1 MNASVP
7 KINKILSTVK
17 IHNEELIDNYSWIKQ
32 KDWKE
37 VILNPNKLN
46 TQVKKYLDEE
56 NLFKE
61 NQLKDINDIEKKLF
75 EELKSKIKNED
86 NSVPKK
92 DGNYFYG
99 YKYNKNSEYPIY
111 YRKNTINNSEE
122 IILDCEKKSKTH
134 AYFNVASISHSH
146 DHKHVAYNIDTNGS
160 EYFSIFIED
169 IQKQE
174 LLSPEIKNTTG
185 DIVWSLDNNYIF
197 YVRLDQNH
205 RPTKVLKHKI
215 GSASEKDLLIYEEKD
230 PSFFCSINLS
240 KTKNYLFIRTADH
253 ETSEYLFINLKLN
266 EIQPILFKKRVKKIE
281 YDLEHHE
288 KFFLIST
295 NVDNAKNFKI
305 MISYEEKDPS
315 FFCSINLSKTKNYL
329 FIRTADHETSEYLF
343 INLKL
348 NEIKPTLFKKRV
360 KKIEYDLEHHEKF
373 FLISTNIDNA
383 KNFKIMISHEE
394 SYQKWEEFIPY
405 EKVNLILDFILL
417 KDWLVRLERTEG
429 SENIIILN
437 LNNKN
442 QHKISFDEE
451 AYNLSLDHGYEYETD
466 TFRYSY
472 SSPTTPKSVFDYDC
486 KSKKQ
491 ELKKTQEIPSGHNK
505 DDYICKKIFATSHDN
520 EKIPITILYKKG
532 VKLDSDN
539 YLLLYG
545 YGSYGISIPS
555 NFSTNR
561 LSLVDRG
568 IIYAIAHIRGGK
580 EKGYEWY
587 ENGKL
592 LNKKNTFLDFISCAE
607 KLCED
612 KYTSP
617 KKIVAQGGSAGGLLM
632 GYIANERPD
641 LFLGIIAQV
650 PFVDICNTMLDED
663 LPLTVTEIPEWGDIK
678 NDKKSFLYVK
688 SYSPYDN
695 VKKQNYPHML
705 VTGGISD
712 PRVTYWEMT
721 KWVAKLR
728 ENKTDNNLLLLHMN
742 MTAGHSGASGRFD
755 YLKEIAMEYGFVL
768 KICKILS

>member
-1 MNASVP
+1 MNTSVP
-7 KINKILSTVK
+7 KINKILNTVK

-37 VILNPNKLN
+37 VILNPSKLN
-46 TQVKKYLDEE
+46 AQVKKYLDEE

-61 NQLKDINDIEKKLF
+61 NKLKDINDVEKKLF

-111 YRKNTINNSEE
+111 YRKNITNNSEE

-134 AYFNVASISHSH
+134 TYFNVASISHSH
-146 DHKHVAYNIDTNGS
+146 DHRHVAYNIDTNGS

-169 IQKQE
+169 IQKKE

-185 DIVWSLDNNYIF
+185 DIVWSLDNKYIF

-205 RPTKVLKHKI
+205 RPTKVFQHKI
-215 GSASEKDLLIYEEKD
+215 GSNSEKDLLIYEEKD

-240 KTKNYLFIRTADH
+240 KTRNYLFIRTADH

-266 EIQPILFKKRVKKIE
+266 ETKPILFRKRIKK
-281 YDLEHHE
+281 
-288 KFFLIST
+288 T
-295 NVDNAKNFKI
+295 
-305 MISYEEKDPS
+305 
-315 FFCSINLSKTKNYL
+315 
-329 FIRTADHETSEYLF
+329 
-343 INLKL
+343 
-348 NEIKPTLFKKRV
+348 
-360 KKIEYDLEHHEKF
+360 EYDLEHHEKF
-373 FLISTNIDNA
+373 FLISTNIGNA

-405 EKVNLILDFILL
+405 NNVNLILDFILL
-417 KDWLVRLERTEG
+417 KDWLIRLERTEG

-437 LNNKN
+437 LNNKD

-451 AYNLSLDHGYEYETD
+451 AYNLSLDHGYEYETNV
-466 TFRYSY
+466 FRYSY

-491 ELKKTQEIPSGHNK
+491 ELKKTQEVPSGHNK
-505 DDYICKKIFATSHDN
+505 DDYICKKIFATAHDN
-520 EKIPITILYKKG
+520 EKIPITIFYKKG
-532 VKLDSDN
+532 VKLDSNN

-568 IIYAIAHIRGGK
+568 IVYAIAHVRGGK

-592 LNKKNTFLDFISCAE
+592 LNKKNTFLDFVSCAE

-755 YLKEIAMEYGFVL
+755 YLKEIAMEYGFIL
-768 KICKILS
+768 KICKMLS

>member
-1 MNASVP
+1 MNASIP
-7 KINKILSTVK
+7 KINKILNTVK

-46 TQVKKYLDEE
+46 SQVKKYLDEE

-61 NQLKDINDIEKKLF
+61 NQLKDIKDIEKKLF

-86 NSVPKK
+86 NSVPKR
-92 DGNYFYG
+92 DGDYLYG

-111 YRKNTINNSEE
+111 YRKNITKNSEE

-134 AYFNVASISHSH
+134 TYFNVASISHSH
-146 DHKHVAYNIDTNGS
+146 NHKSVAYNIDTNGS
-160 EYFSIFIED
+160 EYFSIFVED
-169 IQKQE
+169 IDKKE
-174 LLSPEIKNTTG
+174 ILSPEIKNTTG
-185 DIVWSLDNNYIF
+185 DIIWSLDNNYIF
-197 YVRLDQNH
+197 YVGLDQNH
-205 RPTKVLKHKI
+205 RPTKVFKHKI
-215 GSASEKDLLIYEEKD
+215 GSDTNKDLLIYEEKD

-240 KTKNYLFIRTADH
+240 KTKKYLFIRTADH
-253 ETSEYLFINLKLN
+253 ETSEYLFINLQLN
-266 EIQPILFKKRVKKIE
+266 ETTPVLFKKRIKKIE

-295 NVDNAKNFKI
+295 NTD
-305 MISYEEKDPS
+305 E
-315 FFCSINLSKTKNYL
+315 
-329 FIRTADHETSEYLF
+329 
-343 INLKL
+343 
-348 NEIKPTLFKKRV
+348 
-360 KKIEYDLEHHEKF
+360 
-373 FLISTNIDNA
+373 A
-383 KNFKIMISHEE
+383 KNFKIMISHEQ
-394 SYQKWEEFIPY
+394 SYQKWEEFIAY
-405 EKVNLILDFILL
+405 EKDNLILDFILL
-417 KDWLVRLERTEG
+417 KGWLVRLERTEG

-437 LNNKN
+437 LNNKD

-472 SSPTTPKSVFDYDC
+472 SSPTTPKSIFDYDC
-486 KSKKQ
+486 KLKKQ
-491 ELKKTQEIPSGHNK
+491 ELKKTQEVPSGHNK
-505 DDYICKKIFATSHDN
+505 DDYICKKIFATAHDN

-532 VKLDSDN
+532 VKLDSNN

-592 LNKKNTFLDFISCAE
+592 LNKKNTFLDFISCAK

-617 KKIVAQGGSAGGLLM
+617 KKIIAQGGSAGGLLM
-632 GYIANERPD
+632 GYIANESPD

-768 KICKILS
+768 KICKMLS

>member
-1 MNASVP
+1 MNASIP
-7 KINKILSTVK
+7 KINKILNTVK

-46 TQVKKYLDEE
+46 AQVKKYLDEE
-56 NLFKE
+56 NFFKE
-61 NQLKDINDIEKKLF
+61 NQLKDIKDIEKKLF

-92 DGNYFYG
+92 DGDYFYG

-111 YRKNTINNSEE
+111 YRKNIIKNSEE

-134 AYFNVASISHSH
+134 TYFNVASISHSH
-146 DHKHVAYNIDTNGS
+146 NHKSVAYNIDTNGS
-160 EYFSIFIED
+160 EYFSIFVED
-169 IQKQE
+169 IDKKE
-174 LLSPEIKNTTG
+174 ILSPEIKNTTG
-185 DIVWSLDNNYIF
+185 DIIWSLDNNYIF
-197 YVRLDQNH
+197 YVGLDQNH
-205 RPTKVLKHKI
+205 RPTKVFKHKI
-215 GSASEKDLLIYEEKD
+215 GSDVSKDLLIYEEKD

-240 KTKNYLFIRTADH
+240 KTKKYLFIRTADH
-253 ETSEYLFINLKLN
+253 ETSEYLFINLQLN
-266 EIQPILFKKRVKKIE
+266 ETTPVLFKKRIKKIE
-281 YDLEHHE
+281 YDLEH
-288 KFFLIST
+288 
-295 NVDNAKNFKI
+295 
-305 MISYEEKDPS
+305 Y
-315 FFCSINLSKTKNYL
+315 
-329 FIRTADHETSEYLF
+329 
-343 INLKL
+343 
-348 NEIKPTLFKKRV
+348 
-360 KKIEYDLEHHEKF
+360 EKF
-373 FLISTNIDNA
+373 FLISTNIDEA

-394 SYQKWEEFIPY
+394 SYQKWEEFIAY
-405 EKVNLILDFILL
+405 EKDNLILDFILL

-437 LNNKN
+437 LNNKD

-472 SSPTTPKSVFDYDC
+472 SSPTTPKSIFDYDC
-486 KSKKQ
+486 KLKKQ
-491 ELKKTQEIPSGHNK
+491 ELKKTQEVPSGHNK
-505 DDYICKKIFATSHDN
+505 DDYICKKIFATAHDN

-532 VKLDSDN
+532 VKLDSNN

-592 LNKKNTFLDFISCAE
+592 LNKKNTFLDFISCAK

-617 KKIVAQGGSAGGLLM
+617 KKIIAQGGSAGGLLM
-632 GYIANERPD
+632 GYIANESPD

-768 KICKILS
+768 KICKMLS

>member
-7 KINKILSTVK
+7 KINKILNTVK

-111 YRKNTINNSEE
+111 YRKNTTNNSEE

-134 AYFNVASISHSH
+134 TYFNVASISHSH

-205 RPTKVLKHKI
+205 RPTKVFKHKI
-215 GSASEKDLLIYEEKD
+215 GSNSEKDLLI
-230 PSFFCSINLS
+230 
-240 KTKNYLFIRTADH
+240 
-253 ETSEYLFINLKLN
+253 
-266 EIQPILFKKRVKKIE
+266 
-281 YDLEHHE
+281 
-288 KFFLIST
+288 
-295 NVDNAKNFKI
+295 
-305 MISYEEKDPS
+305 YEEKDPS

-373 FLISTNIDNA
+373 FLISTNVDNA

-491 ELKKTQEIPSGHNK
+491 ELKKTQEVPSGHNK
-505 DDYICKKIFATSHDN
+505 DDYICKKIFATAHDN

-532 VKLDSDN
+532 VKLDSNN

-568 IIYAIAHIRGGK
+568 IVYAIAHIRGGK

>member
-1 MNASVP
+1 MNASIP
-7 KINKILSTVK
+7 KINKILNTVK

-46 TQVKKYLDEE
+46 AQVKKYLDEE

-61 NQLKDINDIEKKLF
+61 NQLKDIKDIEKKLF

-92 DGNYFYG
+92 DGDYFYG

-111 YRKNTINNSEE
+111 YRKNIIKNSEE

-134 AYFNVASISHSH
+134 TYFNVASISHSH
-146 DHKHVAYNIDTNGS
+146 NHKNVAYNIDTNGS
-160 EYFSIFIED
+160 EYFSIFVED
-169 IQKQE
+169 IDKKE
-174 LLSPEIKNTTG
+174 ILSPEIKNTTG
-185 DIVWSLDNNYIF
+185 DIIWSLDNNYIF
-197 YVRLDQNH
+197 YVGLDQNH
-205 RPTKVLKHKI
+205 RPTKVFKHKI
-215 GSASEKDLLIYEEKD
+215 GSDTNKDLLIYEEKD

-240 KTKNYLFIRTADH
+240 KTKKYLFIRTADH
-253 ETSEYLFINLKLN
+253 ETSEYLFINLQLN
-266 EIQPILFKKRVKKIE
+266 ETTPVLFKKRI
-281 YDLEHHE
+281 
-288 KFFLIST
+288 
-295 NVDNAKNFKI
+295 
-305 MISYEEKDPS
+305 
-315 FFCSINLSKTKNYL
+315 
-329 FIRTADHETSEYLF
+329 
-343 INLKL
+343 
-348 NEIKPTLFKKRV
+348 

-373 FLISTNIDNA
+373 FLISTNIDEA
-383 KNFKIMISHEE
+383 KNFKIMISHEQ
-394 SYQKWEEFIPY
+394 SYQKWEEFIAY
-405 EKVNLILDFILL
+405 EKDNLILDFILL

-437 LNNKN
+437 LNNKD

-472 SSPTTPKSVFDYDC
+472 SSPTTPKSIFDYDC
-486 KSKKQ
+486 KLKKQ
-491 ELKKTQEIPSGHNK
+491 ELKKTQEVPSGHNK
-505 DDYICKKIFATSHDN
+505 DDYICKKIFATAHDN

-532 VKLDSDN
+532 VKLDSNN

-592 LNKKNTFLDFISCAE
+592 LNKKNTFLDFISCAK

-617 KKIVAQGGSAGGLLM
+617 KKIIAQGGSAGGLLM
-632 GYIANERPD
+632 GYIANESPD

-768 KICKILS
+768 KICKMLS

>member
-1 MNASVP
+1 MNASIP
-7 KINKILSTVK
+7 KINKILNTIK

-46 TQVKKYLDEE
+46 AQVKKYLDEE
-56 NLFKE
+56 NFFKE
-61 NQLKDINDIEKKLF
+61 NQLKDIKDIEKKLF

-92 DGNYFYG
+92 DGDYFYG

-111 YRKNTINNSEE
+111 YRKNIIKNSKE

-134 AYFNVASISHSH
+134 TYFNVASISHSH
-146 DHKHVAYNIDTNGS
+146 NHTSVAYNIDTNGS
-160 EYFSIFIED
+160 EYFSIFVED
-169 IQKQE
+169 IDKKE
-174 LLSPEIKNTTG
+174 ILSPEIKNTTG
-185 DIVWSLDNNYIF
+185 DIIWSLDNNYIF
-197 YVRLDQNH
+197 YVGLDQNH
-205 RPTKVLKHKI
+205 RPTKVFKHKI
-215 GSASEKDLLIYEEKD
+215 GSDVSKDLLIYEEKD

-240 KTKNYLFIRTADH
+240 KTKKYLFIRTADH
-253 ETSEYLFINLKLN
+253 ETSEYLFINLQLN
-266 EIQPILFKKRVKKIE
+266 ETTPVLFKKRI
-281 YDLEHHE
+281 
-288 KFFLIST
+288 
-295 NVDNAKNFKI
+295 
-305 MISYEEKDPS
+305 
-315 FFCSINLSKTKNYL
+315 
-329 FIRTADHETSEYLF
+329 
-343 INLKL
+343 
-348 NEIKPTLFKKRV
+348 

-373 FLISTNIDNA
+373 FLISTNIDEA

-394 SYQKWEEFIPY
+394 SYQKWEEFIAY
-405 EKVNLILDFILL
+405 EKDNLILDFILL

-437 LNNKN
+437 LNNKD

-472 SSPTTPKSVFDYDC
+472 SSPTMPKSIFDYDC
-486 KSKKQ
+486 KLKKQ
-491 ELKKTQEIPSGHNK
+491 ELKKTQEVPSGHNK
-505 DDYICKKIFATSHDN
+505 DDYICKKIFATAHDN

-532 VKLDSDN
+532 VKLDSNN

-592 LNKKNTFLDFISCAE
+592 LNKKNTFLDFISCAK

-617 KKIVAQGGSAGGLLM
+617 KKIIAQGGSAGGLLM
-632 GYIANERPD
+632 GYIANESPD

-768 KICKILS
+768 KICKMLS

>member
-1 MNASVP
+1 MNASIP
-7 KINKILSTVK
+7 KINKILNTIK

-46 TQVKKYLDEE
+46 AQVKKYLDEE

-61 NQLKDINDIEKKLF
+61 NQLKDIKDIEKKLF

-92 DGNYFYG
+92 DGDYFYG

-111 YRKNTINNSEE
+111 YRKNITKNSEE

-134 AYFNVASISHSH
+134 TYFNVASISHSH
-146 DHKHVAYNIDTNGS
+146 NHKSVAYNIDTNGS
-160 EYFSIFIED
+160 EYFSIFVED
-169 IQKQE
+169 IDKKE
-174 LLSPEIKNTTG
+174 ILSPEIKNTTG
-185 DIVWSLDNNYIF
+185 DIIWSLDNNYIF
-197 YVRLDQNH
+197 YVGLDQNH
-205 RPTKVLKHKI
+205 RPTKVFKHKI
-215 GSASEKDLLIYEEKD
+215 GSDVSKDLLIYEEKD

-240 KTKNYLFIRTADH
+240 KTKKYLFIRTADH
-253 ETSEYLFINLKLN
+253 ETSEYLFINLQLN
-266 EIQPILFKKRVKKIE
+266 ETTPVLFKKRIKKIE

-295 NVDNAKNFKI
+295 NTD
-305 MISYEEKDPS
+305 E
-315 FFCSINLSKTKNYL
+315 
-329 FIRTADHETSEYLF
+329 
-343 INLKL
+343 
-348 NEIKPTLFKKRV
+348 
-360 KKIEYDLEHHEKF
+360 
-373 FLISTNIDNA
+373 A
-383 KNFKIMISHEE
+383 KNFKIMISHEQ
-394 SYQKWEEFIPY
+394 SYQKWEEFIAY
-405 EKVNLILDFILL
+405 EKDNLILDFILL

-437 LNNKN
+437 LNNKD

-472 SSPTTPKSVFDYDC
+472 SSPTTPKSIFDYDC
-486 KSKKQ
+486 KLKKQ
-491 ELKKTQEIPSGHNK
+491 ELKKTQEVPSGHNK
-505 DDYICKKIFATSHDN
+505 DDYICKKIFATAHDN

-532 VKLDSDN
+532 VKLDSNN

-592 LNKKNTFLDFISCAE
+592 LNKKNTFLDFISCAK

-617 KKIVAQGGSAGGLLM
+617 KKIIAQGGSAGGLLM
-632 GYIANERPD
+632 GYIANESPD

-768 KICKILS
+768 KICKMLS

>member
-1 MNASVP
+1 MNTSVP
-7 KINKILSTVK
+7 KINKILNTIK
-17 IHNEELIDNYSWIKQ
+17 IHNEELIDNYSWVKQ

-37 VILNPNKLN
+37 VILDPNKLN

-61 NQLKDINDIEKKLF
+61 TQLKDIKDLEKKIF

-92 DGNYFYG
+92 DGDYFYA

-111 YRKNTINNSEE
+111 YRKNIINNSEE
-122 IILDCEKKSKTH
+122 TILDCEKKSKTH
-134 AYFNVASISHSH
+134 TYFNVASISHSH
-146 DHKHVAYNIDTNGS
+146 NHKYVAYNIDTNGS

-169 IQKQE
+169 IETKKT
-174 LLSPEIKNTTG
+174 LSTEIKNTTG
-185 DIVWSLDNNYIF
+185 DIIWSLDNSCIF
-197 YVRLDQNH
+197 YVGLDQNH
-205 RPTKVLKHKI
+205 RPTKVFKHKI
-215 GSASEKDLLIYEEKD
+215 GSDSKKDLLIYEEKD

-240 KTKNYLFIRTADH
+240 KTKKYLFIKTADH

-266 EIQPILFKKRVKKIE
+266 ETSPIVFKKRIKKIE
-281 YDLEHHE
+281 YDLEHHDNY
-288 KFFLIST
+288 FLIST
-295 NVDNAKNFKI
+295 NLDNAKNYKI
-305 MISYEEKDPS
+305 M
-315 FFCSINLSKTKNYL
+315 
-329 FIRTADHETSEYLF
+329 TS
-343 INLKL
+343 
-348 NEIKPTLFKKRV
+348 
-360 KKIEYDLEHHEKF
+360 HEK
-373 FLISTNIDNA
+373 
-383 KNFKIMISHEE
+383 
-394 SYQKWEEFIPY
+394 SYDKWEEFIPY
-405 EKVNLILDFILL
+405 NKINLILDFILL
-417 KDWLVRLERTEG
+417 KDWLIRLERAEG

-466 TFRYSY
+466 IFRYSY
-472 SSPTTPKSVFDYDC
+472 SSPTTPKSIFDYDC
-486 KSKKQ
+486 KLKKK

-505 DDYICKKIFATSHDN
+505 DDYICKKIFATAHDN

-532 VKLDSDN
+532 IKLDSNN
-539 YLLLYG
+539 YVLLYG

-568 IIYAIAHIRGGK
+568 IVYAIAHIRGGK

-617 KKIVAQGGSAGGLLM
+617 KKIIAQGGSAGGLLM

-768 KICKILS
+768 KICKMLS

>member
-46 TQVKKYLDEE
+46 AQVKKYLDEE

-92 DGNYFYG
+92 DGNYLYG

-111 YRKNTINNSEE
+111 YRKNTTNNSEE
-122 IILDCEKKSKTH
+122 IILNCEKKSKTH
-134 AYFNVASISHSH
+134 TYFNVASISHSH

-160 EYFSIFIED
+160 EYFSIFIEG

-205 RPTKVLKHKI
+205 RPTKIFKHKI
-215 GSASEKDLLIYEEKD
+215 GSNSEKDLLIYEEKD

-266 EIQPILFKKRVKKIE
+266 EII
-281 YDLEHHE
+281 
-288 KFFLIST
+288 
-295 NVDNAKNFKI
+295 
-305 MISYEEKDPS
+305 
-315 FFCSINLSKTKNYL
+315 
-329 FIRTADHETSEYLF
+329 
-343 INLKL
+343 
-348 NEIKPTLFKKRV
+348 PTLFKKRV

-417 KDWLVRLERTEG
+417 KDWLIRLERTEG

-442 QHKISFDEE
+442 QHKISFNEE

-491 ELKKTQEIPSGHNK
+491 ELKKTQEVPSGHNK
-505 DDYICKKIFATSHDN
+505 DDYICKKIFATAHDN

-532 VKLDSDN
+532 VKLDSNN

>member
-1 MNASVP
+1 MNTSIP
-7 KINKILSTVK
+7 KINKILNVVK

-32 KDWKE
+32 KNWKE
-37 VILNPNKLN
+37 VILDPNKLN
-46 TQVKKYLDEE
+46 TPVKKYLDEE

-61 NQLKDINDIEKKLF
+61 EQLKDIKDIEKKLF

-92 DGNYFYG
+92 DGDYYYA

-111 YRKNTINNSEE
+111 YRKNIKNNFEE

-134 AYFNVASISHSH
+134 SYFNVAAISHSH
-146 DHKHVAYNIDTNGS
+146 NHKYLAYNIDTNGS
-160 EYFSIFIED
+160 EYFSIFIEN
-169 IQKQE
+169 IETKE
-174 LLSPEIKNTTG
+174 ILSPEIKNTTG
-185 DIVWSLDNNYIF
+185 DIIWSLDNNYIF
-197 YVRLDQNH
+197 YVGLDQNH
-205 RPTKVLKHKI
+205 RPTKVFKHKI
-215 GSASEKDLLIYEEKD
+215 GSDSEKDLLIYEEKD

-240 KTKNYLFIRTADH
+240 KTKKYLFIRTADH

-266 EIQPILFKKRVKKIE
+266 QTTPILFKKRIKKIE

-288 KFFLIST
+288 KFF
-295 NVDNAKNFKI
+295 V
-305 MISYEEKDPS
+305 
-315 FFCSINLSKTKNYL
+315 
-329 FIRTADHETSEYLF
+329 
-343 INLKL
+343 
-348 NEIKPTLFKKRV
+348 
-360 KKIEYDLEHHEKF
+360 
-373 FLISTNIDNA
+373 ISTNIDNA

-394 SYQKWEEFIPY
+394 SYQKWEEFITY
-405 EKVNLILDFILL
+405 ERINLILDFIIL

-466 TFRYSY
+466 AFRYSY
-472 SSPTTPKSVFDYDC
+472 SSPTTPKSIFDYDC

-491 ELKKTQEIPSGHNK
+491 ELKKTQEVPSGHNK
-505 DDYICKKIFATSHDN
+505 NDYICKKIFATAHDN

-532 VKLDSDN
+532 IKLDSSN
-539 YLLLYG
+539 HLLLYG

-617 KKIVAQGGSAGGLLM
+617 KKIIAQGGSAGGLLM

-728 ENKTDNNLLLLHMN
+728 ENKTDDNLLLLHMN

-768 KICKILS
+768 KICKMLS

>member
-1 MNASVP
+1 MNASIP
-7 KINKILSTVK
+7 KINKILNTVK

-46 TQVKKYLDEE
+46 SQVKKYLDEE

-61 NQLKDINDIEKKLF
+61 NQLKDIKDIEKKLF

-92 DGNYFYG
+92 DGDYFYG

-111 YRKNTINNSEE
+111 YRKNIIKNSEE

-146 DHKHVAYNIDTNGS
+146 NHKSVAYNIDTNGS
-160 EYFSIFIED
+160 EYFSIFVED
-169 IQKQE
+169 IDKKE
-174 LLSPEIKNTTG
+174 ILSPEIKNTTG
-185 DIVWSLDNNYIF
+185 DIIWSLDNNYIF
-197 YVRLDQNH
+197 YVGLDQNH
-205 RPTKVLKHKI
+205 RPTKVFKHKI
-215 GSASEKDLLIYEEKD
+215 GSDTNKDLLIYEEKD

-240 KTKNYLFIRTADH
+240 KTKKYLFIRTADH
-253 ETSEYLFINLKLN
+253 ETSEYLFINLQLN
-266 EIQPILFKKRVKKIE
+266 ETTPVLFKKRIKKIE

-288 KFFLIST
+288 KFFLINT
-295 NVDNAKNFKI
+295 NTD
-305 MISYEEKDPS
+305 E
-315 FFCSINLSKTKNYL
+315 
-329 FIRTADHETSEYLF
+329 
-343 INLKL
+343 
-348 NEIKPTLFKKRV
+348 
-360 KKIEYDLEHHEKF
+360 
-373 FLISTNIDNA
+373 A
-383 KNFKIMISHEE
+383 KNFKIMISHEQ
-394 SYQKWEEFIPY
+394 SYQKWEKFIAY
-405 EKVNLILDFILL
+405 EKDNLILDFILL

-437 LNNKN
+437 LNNKD

-472 SSPTTPKSVFDYDC
+472 SSPTTPKSIFDYDC
-486 KSKKQ
+486 KLKKQ
-491 ELKKTQEIPSGHNK
+491 ELKKTQEVPSGHNK
-505 DDYICKKIFATSHDN
+505 DDYICKKIFATAHDN

-532 VKLDSDN
+532 VKLDSNN

-592 LNKKNTFLDFISCAE
+592 LNKKNTFLDFISCAK

-617 KKIVAQGGSAGGLLM
+617 KKIIAQGGSAGGLLM
-632 GYIANERPD
+632 GYIANESPD

-768 KICKILS
+768 KICKMLS

>member
-1 MNASVP
+1 MNASIP
-7 KINKILSTVK
+7 KINKILNTVK

-46 TQVKKYLDEE
+46 SQVQKYLDEE

-61 NQLKDINDIEKKLF
+61 NQLKDIKDIEKKLF

-92 DGNYFYG
+92 DGDYFYG

-111 YRKNTINNSEE
+111 YRKNIIKNSEE

-134 AYFNVASISHSH
+134 TYFNVASISHSH
-146 DHKHVAYNIDTNGS
+146 NHKSVAYNIDTNGS
-160 EYFSIFIED
+160 EYFSIFVED
-169 IQKQE
+169 IDKKE
-174 LLSPEIKNTTG
+174 ILSPEIKNTTG
-185 DIVWSLDNNYIF
+185 DIIWSLDNNYIF
-197 YVRLDQNH
+197 YVGLDQNH
-205 RPTKVLKHKI
+205 RPTKVFKHKI
-215 GSASEKDLLIYEEKD
+215 GSDTNKDLLIYEEKD

-240 KTKNYLFIRTADH
+240 KTKKYLFIRTADH
-253 ETSEYLFINLKLN
+253 ETSEYLFINLQLN
-266 EIQPILFKKRVKKIE
+266 ETTPVLFKKRIKKIE

-295 NVDNAKNFKI
+295 NTD
-305 MISYEEKDPS
+305 E
-315 FFCSINLSKTKNYL
+315 
-329 FIRTADHETSEYLF
+329 
-343 INLKL
+343 
-348 NEIKPTLFKKRV
+348 
-360 KKIEYDLEHHEKF
+360 
-373 FLISTNIDNA
+373 A
-383 KNFKIMISHEE
+383 KNFKIMISHEQ
-394 SYQKWEEFIPY
+394 SYQKWEEFIAY
-405 EKVNLILDFILL
+405 EKDNLILDFILL

-437 LNNKN
+437 LNNKG

-472 SSPTTPKSVFDYDC
+472 SSPTTPKSIFDYDC
-486 KSKKQ
+486 KLKKQ
-491 ELKKTQEIPSGHNK
+491 ELKKTQEVPSGHNK
-505 DDYICKKIFATSHDN
+505 DDYICKKIFATAHDN

-532 VKLDSDN
+532 VKLDSNN

-592 LNKKNTFLDFISCAE
+592 LNKKNTFLDFISCAK

-617 KKIVAQGGSAGGLLM
+617 KKIIAQGGSAGGLLM
-632 GYIANERPD
+632 GYIANESPD

-768 KICKILS
+768 KICKMLS

>member
-1 MNASVP
+1 MNASIP
-7 KINKILSTVK
+7 KINKILNAVK

-46 TQVKKYLDEE
+46 SQVKKYLDEE

-61 NQLKDINDIEKKLF
+61 NQLKDIKDIEKKLF

-92 DGNYFYG
+92 DGDYLYG

-111 YRKNTINNSEE
+111 YRKNIIKNSEE

-146 DHKHVAYNIDTNGS
+146 NHKSLAYNIDTNGS
-160 EYFSIFIED
+160 EYFSIFVED
-169 IQKQE
+169 IDKKE
-174 LLSPEIKNTTG
+174 ILSPEIKSTTG
-185 DIVWSLDNNYIF
+185 DIIWSLDNNYIF
-197 YVRLDQNH
+197 YVGLDQNH
-205 RPTKVLKHKI
+205 RPTKVFKHKI
-215 GSASEKDLLIYEEKD
+215 GSDANKDLLIYEEKD

-240 KTKNYLFIRTADH
+240 KTKKYLFIRTADH
-253 ETSEYLFINLKLN
+253 ETSEYLFINLQLN
-266 EIQPILFKKRVKKIE
+266 ETTPVLFKKRIKKIE

-295 NVDNAKNFKI
+295 N
-305 MISYEEKDPS
+305 
-315 FFCSINLSKTKNYL
+315 
-329 FIRTADHETSEYLF
+329 ADE
-343 INLKL
+343 
-348 NEIKPTLFKKRV
+348 
-360 KKIEYDLEHHEKF
+360 
-373 FLISTNIDNA
+373 A
-383 KNFKIMISHEE
+383 KNFKIMISHEQ
-394 SYQKWEEFIPY
+394 SYQKWEEFIAY
-405 EKVNLILDFILL
+405 EKDNLILDFMLL

-437 LNNKN
+437 LNNKD

-472 SSPTTPKSVFDYDC
+472 SSPTTPKSIFDYDC
-486 KSKKQ
+486 KLKKQ
-491 ELKKTQEIPSGHNK
+491 ELKKTQEVPSGHNK
-505 DDYICKKIFATSHDN
+505 DDYICKKIFATAHDN

-532 VKLDSDN
+532 VKLDSNN

-592 LNKKNTFLDFISCAE
+592 LNKKNTFLDFISCAK

-617 KKIVAQGGSAGGLLM
+617 KKIIAQGGSAGGLLM
-632 GYIANERPD
+632 GYIANESPD

>member
-1 MNASVP
+1 MNTSAP
-7 KINKILSTVK
+7 KINKILNTVK
-17 IHNEELIDNYSWIKQ
+17 IHNEELIDNYAWIKQ

-37 VILNPNKLN
+37 AILDPNKLN
-46 TQVKKYLDEE
+46 SQVKKYLDEE
-56 NLFKE
+56 NLFTE
-61 NQLKDINDIEKKLF
+61 DQLKDIKNLERKLL

-92 DGNYFYG
+92 DGDYFYA

-111 YRKNTINNSEE
+111 YRKNITKNSEE
-122 IILDCEKKSKTH
+122 IVLDSEKKSKKY

-146 DHKHVAYNIDTNGS
+146 NHKYVAYNIDTNGS
-160 EYFSIFIED
+160 EYFSIFIEN
-169 IQKQE
+169 IETKKI
-174 LLSPEIKNTTG
+174 LSHEIKNTTG
-185 DIVWSLDNNYIF
+185 DIIWSLDNNYIF
-197 YVRLDQNH
+197 YVGLDQNH
-205 RPTKVLKHKI
+205 RPTKVFKHKI
-215 GSASEKDLLIYEEKD
+215 GSNSKKDLLVYEELD
-230 PSFFCSINLS
+230 PSFFCSVNLS
-240 KTKNYLFIRTADH
+240 KTKKYLFIRTADH
-253 ETSEYLFINLKLN
+253 ETSEYHFINLKLN
-266 EIQPILFKKRVKKIE
+266 KATPTLFKKRKKKIE

-295 NVDNAKNFKI
+295 NVN
-305 MISYEEKDPS
+305 
-315 FFCSINLSKTKNYL
+315 
-329 FIRTADHETSEYLF
+329 
-343 INLKL
+343 
-348 NEIKPTLFKKRV
+348 
-360 KKIEYDLEHHEKF
+360 
-373 FLISTNIDNA
+373 NA

-394 SYQKWEEFIPY
+394 SYQKWMEFIPY
-405 EKVNLILDFILL
+405 EKINLILDFILL
-417 KDWLVRLERTEG
+417 KKWLVRLERTEG

-442 QHKISFDEE
+442 QHKISFNEE

-472 SSPTTPKSVFDYDC
+472 SSPTTPKSIFDYDC

-491 ELKKTQEIPSGHNK
+491 ELKKTQEVPSGHNK
-505 DDYICKKIFATSHDN
+505 DDYICKKIFATAQDN
-520 EKIPITILYKKG
+520 KKIPITILYKKG
-532 VKLDSDN
+532 MKLNSNN

-555 NFSTNR
+555 SFSTNR

-568 IIYAIAHIRGGK
+568 IVYAIAHVRGGK

-617 KKIVAQGGSAGGLLM
+617 KRIIAQGGSAGGLLM

-678 NDKKSFLYVK
+678 NDKKAFQYVK

-695 VKKQNYPHML
+695 VKRQNYPHML

>member
-1 MNASVP
+1 MNTSIP
-7 KINKILSTVK
+7 KINKILNVVK

-32 KDWKE
+32 KNWKE
-37 VILNPNKLN
+37 VILDPNKLN
-46 TQVKKYLDEE
+46 TTFKKYLDEE
-56 NLFKE
+56 NLFKQE
-61 NQLKDINDIEKKLF
+61 QLKDIKDIEKKIF

-92 DGNYFYG
+92 DGDYYYA

-111 YRKNTINNSEE
+111 YRKNIKNNFEE

-134 AYFNVASISHSH
+134 SYFNVAAISHSH
-146 DHKHVAYNIDTNGS
+146 NHKHLAYNIDTNGS
-160 EYFSIFIED
+160 EYFSIFIEN
-169 IQKQE
+169 IETKE
-174 LLSPEIKNTTG
+174 ILSPEIKNTTG
-185 DIVWSLDNNYIF
+185 DIIWSLDNNYIF
-197 YVRLDQNH
+197 YVGLDQNH
-205 RPTKVLKHKI
+205 RPTKVFKHKI
-215 GSASEKDLLIYEEKD
+215 GSDSEKDLLIYEEKD

-240 KTKNYLFIRTADH
+240 KTKKYLFIRTADH

-266 EIQPILFKKRVKKIE
+266 QTTPILFKKRIKKIE

-288 KFFLIST
+288 KFF
-295 NVDNAKNFKI
+295 V
-305 MISYEEKDPS
+305 
-315 FFCSINLSKTKNYL
+315 
-329 FIRTADHETSEYLF
+329 
-343 INLKL
+343 
-348 NEIKPTLFKKRV
+348 
-360 KKIEYDLEHHEKF
+360 
-373 FLISTNIDNA
+373 ISTNIDNA

-394 SYQKWEEFIPY
+394 SYQKWEEFITY
-405 EKVNLILDFILL
+405 ERINLILDFIIL

-472 SSPTTPKSVFDYDC
+472 SSPTTPKSIFDYDC

-491 ELKKTQEIPSGHNK
+491 ELKKTQEVPSGHNK
-505 DDYICKKIFATSHDN
+505 DDYICKKIFATAHDN

-532 VKLDSDN
+532 IKLDSSN
-539 YLLLYG
+539 HLLLYG

-617 KKIVAQGGSAGGLLM
+617 KKIIAQGGSAGGLLM

-728 ENKTDNNLLLLHMN
+728 ENKTDDNLLLLHMN

-768 KICKILS
+768 KICKMLS

>member
-1 MNASVP
+1 MNASIP
-7 KINKILSTVK
+7 KINKILNTVK
-17 IHNEELIDNYSWIKQ
+17 IHNEELMDNYSWIKQ

-46 TQVKKYLDEE
+46 AQVKKYLDEE

-61 NQLKDINDIEKKLF
+61 NQLKDIKDIEKKLF

-92 DGNYFYG
+92 DGDYFYG

-111 YRKNTINNSEE
+111 YRKNITKNSEE

-134 AYFNVASISHSH
+134 TYFNVASISHSH
-146 DHKHVAYNIDTNGS
+146 NHKSVAYNIDTNGS
-160 EYFSIFIED
+160 EYFSIFVED
-169 IQKQE
+169 IDKKE
-174 LLSPEIKNTTG
+174 ILSPEIKNTTG
-185 DIVWSLDNNYIF
+185 DIIWSLDNNYIF
-197 YVRLDQNH
+197 YVGLDQNH
-205 RPTKVLKHKI
+205 RPTKVFKHKI
-215 GSASEKDLLIYEEKD
+215 GSDTNKDLLIYEEKD

-240 KTKNYLFIRTADH
+240 KTKKYLFIRTADH
-253 ETSEYLFINLKLN
+253 ETSEYLFINLQLN
-266 EIQPILFKKRVKKIE
+266 ETTPVLFKKRIKKIE

-295 NVDNAKNFKI
+295 NTDK
-305 MISYEEKDPS
+305 
-315 FFCSINLSKTKNYL
+315 
-329 FIRTADHETSEYLF
+329 
-343 INLKL
+343 
-348 NEIKPTLFKKRV
+348 
-360 KKIEYDLEHHEKF
+360 
-373 FLISTNIDNA
+373 A

-394 SYQKWEEFIPY
+394 SYQKWEEFIAY
-405 EKVNLILDFILL
+405 EKDNLILDFILL

-437 LNNKN
+437 LNNKD

-472 SSPTTPKSVFDYDC
+472 SSPTTPKSIFDYDC
-486 KSKKQ
+486 KLKKQ
-491 ELKKTQEIPSGHNK
+491 ELKKTQEVPSGHNK
-505 DDYICKKIFATSHDN
+505 DDYICKKIFATAHDN

-532 VKLDSDN
+532 VKLDSNN

-592 LNKKNTFLDFISCAE
+592 LNKKNTFLDFISCAK

-617 KKIVAQGGSAGGLLM
+617 KKIIAQGGSAGGLLM
-632 GYIANERPD
+632 GYIANESPD

-768 KICKILS
+768 KICKMLS

>member
-1 MNASVP
+1 MNTSIP
-7 KINKILSTVK
+7 KINKILNVVK

-32 KDWKE
+32 KNWKE
-37 VILNPNKLN
+37 VILDPNKLN
-46 TQVKKYLDEE
+46 TPVKKYLDEE

-61 NQLKDINDIEKKLF
+61 EQLKDIKDIEKKLF

-92 DGNYFYG
+92 DGDYYYA

-111 YRKNTINNSEE
+111 YRKNIKNNFEE

-134 AYFNVASISHSH
+134 SYFNVAAISHSH
-146 DHKHVAYNIDTNGS
+146 NHKYLAYNIDTNGS
-160 EYFSIFIED
+160 EYFSIFIEN
-169 IQKQE
+169 IETKE
-174 LLSPEIKNTTG
+174 ILSPEIKNTTG
-185 DIVWSLDNNYIF
+185 DIIWSLDNNYIF
-197 YVRLDQNH
+197 YVGLDQNH
-205 RPTKVLKHKI
+205 RPTKVFKHKI
-215 GSASEKDLLIYEEKD
+215 GSDSEKDLLIYEEKD

-240 KTKNYLFIRTADH
+240 KTKKYLFIRTADH

-266 EIQPILFKKRVKKIE
+266 QTTPILFKKRIKKIE
-281 YDLEHHE
+281 YDLDHHE
-288 KFFLIST
+288 KFF
-295 NVDNAKNFKI
+295 V
-305 MISYEEKDPS
+305 
-315 FFCSINLSKTKNYL
+315 
-329 FIRTADHETSEYLF
+329 
-343 INLKL
+343 
-348 NEIKPTLFKKRV
+348 
-360 KKIEYDLEHHEKF
+360 
-373 FLISTNIDNA
+373 ISTNIDNA

-394 SYQKWEEFIPY
+394 SYQKWEEFITY
-405 EKVNLILDFILL
+405 ERINLILDFILL

-472 SSPTTPKSVFDYDC
+472 SSPTTPKSIFDYDC
-486 KSKKQ
+486 KSKKP
-491 ELKKTQEIPSGHNK
+491 ELKKTQEVPSGHNK
-505 DDYICKKIFATSHDN
+505 DDYICKKIFATAHDN

-532 VKLDSDN
+532 IKLDSSN
-539 YLLLYG
+539 HLLLYG

-617 KKIVAQGGSAGGLLM
+617 KKIIAQGGSAGGLLM

-728 ENKTDNNLLLLHMN
+728 ENKTDDNLLLLHMN

-768 KICKILS
+768 KICKMLS

>member
-1 MNASVP
+1 MNASIP
-7 KINKILSTVK
+7 KINKILNTVK

-46 TQVKKYLDEE
+46 AQVKKYLDEE

-61 NQLKDINDIEKKLF
+61 NQLKDIKDIEKKLF

-92 DGNYFYG
+92 DGDYFYG

-111 YRKNTINNSEE
+111 YRKNITKNSEE

-134 AYFNVASISHSH
+134 TYFNVASISHSH
-146 DHKHVAYNIDTNGS
+146 NHKSVAYNIDTNGS
-160 EYFSIFIED
+160 EYFSIFVED
-169 IQKQE
+169 IDKKE
-174 LLSPEIKNTTG
+174 ILSPEIKNTTG
-185 DIVWSLDNNYIF
+185 DIIWSLDNNYIF
-197 YVRLDQNH
+197 YVGLDQNH
-205 RPTKVLKHKI
+205 RPTKVFKHKI
-215 GSASEKDLLIYEEKD
+215 GSDTNKDLLIYEEKD

-240 KTKNYLFIRTADH
+240 KTKKYLFIRTADH
-253 ETSEYLFINLKLN
+253 ETSEYLFINLQLN
-266 EIQPILFKKRVKKIE
+266 ETTPVLFKKRIKKIE

-295 NVDNAKNFKI
+295 NTD
-305 MISYEEKDPS
+305 E
-315 FFCSINLSKTKNYL
+315 
-329 FIRTADHETSEYLF
+329 
-343 INLKL
+343 
-348 NEIKPTLFKKRV
+348 
-360 KKIEYDLEHHEKF
+360 
-373 FLISTNIDNA
+373 A
-383 KNFKIMISHEE
+383 KNFKIMISHEQ
-394 SYQKWEEFIPY
+394 SYQKWEEFIAY
-405 EKVNLILDFILL
+405 EKDNLILDFILL

-437 LNNKN
+437 LNNKD
-442 QHKISFDEE
+442 QHKICFDEE

-472 SSPTTPKSVFDYDC
+472 SSPTTPKSIFDYDC
-486 KSKKQ
+486 KLKKQ
-491 ELKKTQEIPSGHNK
+491 ELKKTQEVPSGHNK
-505 DDYICKKIFATSHDN
+505 DDYICKKIFATAHDN

-532 VKLDSDN
+532 VKLDSNN

-592 LNKKNTFLDFISCAE
+592 LNKKNTFLDFISCVK

-617 KKIVAQGGSAGGLLM
+617 KKIIAQGGSAGGLLM
-632 GYIANERPD
+632 GYIANESPD

-695 VKKQNYPHML
+695 IKKQNYPHML

-768 KICKILS
+768 KICKMLS

>member
-1 MNASVP
+1 MNASIP
-7 KINKILSTVK
+7 KINKILNTVK

-46 TQVKKYLDEE
+46 AQVKKYLDEE

-61 NQLKDINDIEKKLF
+61 NQLKDIKDIEKKLF

-92 DGNYFYG
+92 DGDYFYG

-111 YRKNTINNSEE
+111 YRKNIIKNSEE

-146 DHKHVAYNIDTNGS
+146 NHKSVAYNIDTNGS
-160 EYFSIFIED
+160 EYFSIFVED
-169 IQKQE
+169 IDKKE
-174 LLSPEIKNTTG
+174 ILSPEIKNATG
-185 DIVWSLDNNYIF
+185 DIIWSLDNNYIF
-197 YVRLDQNH
+197 YVGLDQNH
-205 RPTKVLKHKI
+205 RPTKVFKHKI
-215 GSASEKDLLIYEEKD
+215 GSDTNKDLLIYEEKD

-240 KTKNYLFIRTADH
+240 KTKKYLFIRTADH
-253 ETSEYLFINLKLN
+253 ETSEYLFINLQLN
-266 EIQPILFKKRVKKIE
+266 ETTPVLFKKRIKKIE

-295 NVDNAKNFKI
+295 NTD
-305 MISYEEKDPS
+305 E
-315 FFCSINLSKTKNYL
+315 
-329 FIRTADHETSEYLF
+329 
-343 INLKL
+343 
-348 NEIKPTLFKKRV
+348 
-360 KKIEYDLEHHEKF
+360 
-373 FLISTNIDNA
+373 A
-383 KNFKIMISHEE
+383 KNFKIMISHEQ
-394 SYQKWEEFIPY
+394 SYQKWEEFIAY
-405 EKVNLILDFILL
+405 EKDNLILDFILL

-437 LNNKN
+437 LNNKD

-472 SSPTTPKSVFDYDC
+472 SSPTTPKNIFDYDC
-486 KSKKQ
+486 KLKKQ
-491 ELKKTQEIPSGHNK
+491 ELKKTQEVPSGHNK
-505 DDYICKKIFATSHDN
+505 DDYICKKIFATAHDN

-532 VKLDSDN
+532 VKLDSNN

-592 LNKKNTFLDFISCAE
+592 LNKKNTFLDFISCAK

-617 KKIVAQGGSAGGLLM
+617 KKIIAQGGSAGGLLM
-632 GYIANERPD
+632 GYIANESPD

-768 KICKILS
+768 KICKMLS

>member
-7 KINKILSTVK
+7 KINKILNTVK

-46 TQVKKYLDEE
+46 AQVKKYLDEE

-111 YRKNTINNSEE
+111 YRKNTTNNSEE

-134 AYFNVASISHSH
+134 TYFNVASISHSH

-205 RPTKVLKHKI
+205 RPTKVFKHKI
-215 GSASEKDLLIYEEKD
+215 GSNSEKDLLIYEEKD

-266 EIQPILFKKRVKKIE
+266 EI
-281 YDLEHHE
+281 
-288 KFFLIST
+288 T
-295 NVDNAKNFKI
+295 
-305 MISYEEKDPS
+305 
-315 FFCSINLSKTKNYL
+315 
-329 FIRTADHETSEYLF
+329 
-343 INLKL
+343 
-348 NEIKPTLFKKRV
+348 PTLFKKRV

-373 FLISTNIDNA
+373 FLISTNVDNA

-491 ELKKTQEIPSGHNK
+491 ELKKTQEVPSGHNK
-505 DDYICKKIFATSHDN
+505 DDYICKKIFATAHDN

-532 VKLDSDN
+532 VKLDSNN

-568 IIYAIAHIRGGK
+568 IVYAIAHIRGGK

>member
-1 MNASVP
+1 MNASIP
-7 KINKILSTVK
+7 KINKILNTVK

-46 TQVKKYLDEE
+46 EQVKKYLEEE

-61 NQLKDINDIEKKLF
+61 NQLKDIKDIEKKLF

-92 DGNYFYG
+92 DGDYFYG

-111 YRKNTINNSEE
+111 YRKNITKNSEE

-134 AYFNVASISHSH
+134 TYFNVASISHSH
-146 DHKHVAYNIDTNGS
+146 NHKSVAYNIDTNGS
-160 EYFSIFIED
+160 EYFSIFVED
-169 IQKQE
+169 IDKKE
-174 LLSPEIKNTTG
+174 ILSPEIKNTTG
-185 DIVWSLDNNYIF
+185 DIIWSLDNNYIF
-197 YVRLDQNH
+197 YVGLDQNH
-205 RPTKVLKHKI
+205 RPTKVFKHKI
-215 GSASEKDLLIYEEKD
+215 GSDTNKDLLIYEEKD

-240 KTKNYLFIRTADH
+240 KTKKYLFIRTADH
-253 ETSEYLFINLKLN
+253 ETSEYLFINLQLN
-266 EIQPILFKKRVKKIE
+266 ETTPVLFKKRI
-281 YDLEHHE
+281 
-288 KFFLIST
+288 
-295 NVDNAKNFKI
+295 
-305 MISYEEKDPS
+305 
-315 FFCSINLSKTKNYL
+315 
-329 FIRTADHETSEYLF
+329 
-343 INLKL
+343 
-348 NEIKPTLFKKRV
+348 

-373 FLISTNIDNA
+373 FLISTNIDEA

-394 SYQKWEEFIPY
+394 TYQKWEEFIAY
-405 EKVNLILDFILL
+405 EKDNLILDFILL

-437 LNNKN
+437 LNNKD

-472 SSPTTPKSVFDYDC
+472 SSPTTPKSIFDYDC
-486 KSKKQ
+486 KLKKQ
-491 ELKKTQEIPSGHNK
+491 ELKKTQEVPSGHNK
-505 DDYICKKIFATSHDN
+505 DDYICKKIFATAHDN

-532 VKLDSDN
+532 VKLDSNN

-617 KKIVAQGGSAGGLLM
+617 KKIIAQGGSAGGLLM
-632 GYIANERPD
+632 GYIANESPD

-768 KICKILS
+768 KICKMLS

>member
-7 KINKILSTVK
+7 KINKILNTVK

-37 VILNPNKLN
+37 VILNPSKLDA
-46 TQVKKYLDEE
+46 QVKKYLDEE

-61 NQLKDINDIEKKLF
+61 NQLKNINDIEKKLF

-92 DGNYFYG
+92 DGNYFYC

-111 YRKNTINNSEE
+111 YRKNITNNSEE

-134 AYFNVASISHSH
+134 TYFNVASISHSH

-160 EYFSIFIED
+160 EYLSIFIED
-169 IQKQE
+169 IQKKE

-185 DIVWSLDNNYIF
+185 DIIWSLDNKYIF

-205 RPTKVLKHKI
+205 RPTKVFQHKI
-215 GSASEKDLLIYEEKD
+215 GSKSENDLLIYEERD

-266 EIQPILFKKRVKKIE
+266 EMKPILFRKRIKRIE
-281 YDLEHHE
+281 YDLDHHE

-305 MISYEEKDPS
+305 MIS
-315 FFCSINLSKTKNYL
+315 
-329 FIRTADHETSEYLF
+329 
-343 INLKL
+343 
-348 NEIKPTLFKKRV
+348 
-360 KKIEYDLEHHEKF
+360 
-373 FLISTNIDNA
+373 
-383 KNFKIMISHEE
+383 HEE
-394 SYQKWEEFIPY
+394 SHQKWEEFIPY
-405 EKVNLILDFILL
+405 NRDNLILDFILL

-429 SENIIILN
+429 SENITILN
-437 LNNKN
+437 LNNKDK
-442 QHKISFDEE
+442 HKISFDEE

-466 TFRYSY
+466 IFRYSY

-486 KSKKQ
+486 KSKIQ
-491 ELKKTQEIPSGHNK
+491 ELKKTQEVPSGHNK

-520 EKIPITILYKKG
+520 EKIPITILYKKS
-532 VKLDSDN
+532 VKLDSNN

-617 KKIVAQGGSAGGLLM
+617 KKIIAQGGSAGGLLM

-650 PFVDICNTMLDED
+650 PFVDICNTMLDEE
-663 LPLTVTEIPEWGDIK
+663 LPLTVTEISEWGDIK

-768 KICKILS
+768 KICKMLS

>member
-1 MNASVP
+1 MNASIP
-7 KINKILSTVK
+7 KINKILNTVK

-46 TQVKKYLDEE
+46 AQVKKYLDEE

-92 DGNYFYG
+92 DGNYLYG

-111 YRKNTINNSEE
+111 YRKNTTNNSEE

-134 AYFNVASISHSH
+134 TYFNVASISHSH

-205 RPTKVLKHKI
+205 RPTKVFKHKI
-215 GSASEKDLLIYEEKD
+215 GSNSEKDLLI
-230 PSFFCSINLS
+230 
-240 KTKNYLFIRTADH
+240 
-253 ETSEYLFINLKLN
+253 
-266 EIQPILFKKRVKKIE
+266 
-281 YDLEHHE
+281 
-288 KFFLIST
+288 
-295 NVDNAKNFKI
+295 
-305 MISYEEKDPS
+305 YEEKDPS

-417 KDWLVRLERTEG
+417 KNWLVRLERTEG

-442 QHKISFDEE
+442 QHKISFNEE

-491 ELKKTQEIPSGHNK
+491 ELKKTQEVPSGHNK
-505 DDYICKKIFATSHDN
+505 DDYICKKIFATAHDN

-532 VKLDSDN
+532 VKLDSNN

-568 IIYAIAHIRGGK
+568 IVYAIAHIRGGK

>member
-46 TQVKKYLDEE
+46 AQVKKYLDEE

-92 DGNYFYG
+92 DGNYLYG

-111 YRKNTINNSEE
+111 YRKNTTNNSEE

-134 AYFNVASISHSH
+134 TYFNVASISHSH

-205 RPTKVLKHKI
+205 RPTKVFKHKI
-215 GSASEKDLLIYEEKD
+215 GSNSEKDLLIYEEKD

-266 EIQPILFKKRVKKIE
+266 EI
-281 YDLEHHE
+281 
-288 KFFLIST
+288 T
-295 NVDNAKNFKI
+295 
-305 MISYEEKDPS
+305 
-315 FFCSINLSKTKNYL
+315 
-329 FIRTADHETSEYLF
+329 
-343 INLKL
+343 
-348 NEIKPTLFKKRV
+348 PTLFKKRV

-417 KDWLVRLERTEG
+417 KDWLIRLERTEG

-442 QHKISFDEE
+442 QHKISFNEE

-491 ELKKTQEIPSGHNK
+491 ELKKTQEVPSGHNK
-505 DDYICKKIFATSHDN
+505 DDYICKKIFATAHDN

-532 VKLDSDN
+532 VKLDSNN

>member
-7 KINKILSTVK
+7 KINKILNTVK

-37 VILNPNKLN
+37 VILNPSKLN
-46 TQVKKYLDEE
+46 AQVKKYLDEE

-61 NQLKDINDIEKKLF
+61 NQLKDINDVEKKLF

-111 YRKNTINNSEE
+111 YRKNITNNSEE

-134 AYFNVASISHSH
+134 TYFNVASISHSH
-146 DHKHVAYNIDTNGS
+146 DHRHVAYNIDTNGS

-169 IQKQE
+169 IQKKE

-185 DIVWSLDNNYIF
+185 DIVWSLDNKYIF

-205 RPTKVLKHKI
+205 RPTKVFQHKI
-215 GSASEKDLLIYEEKD
+215 GSNSEKDLLIYEEKD

-266 EIQPILFKKRVKKIE
+266 ETKPILFRKRI
-281 YDLEHHE
+281 
-288 KFFLIST
+288 
-295 NVDNAKNFKI
+295 
-305 MISYEEKDPS
+305 
-315 FFCSINLSKTKNYL
+315 
-329 FIRTADHETSEYLF
+329 
-343 INLKL
+343 
-348 NEIKPTLFKKRV
+348 

-405 EKVNLILDFILL
+405 NKVNLILDFILL
-417 KDWLVRLERTEG
+417 KDWLIRLERTEG

-437 LNNKN
+437 LNNKD

-466 TFRYSY
+466 VFRYSY
-472 SSPTTPKSVFDYDC
+472 SSPTTPKSIFDYDC

-491 ELKKTQEIPSGHNK
+491 ELKKTQEVPSGHNK
-505 DDYICKKIFATSHDN
+505 DDYICKKIFATAHDD
-520 EKIPITILYKKG
+520 EKIPITIFYKKG
-532 VKLDSDN
+532 VKLDSNN

-568 IIYAIAHIRGGK
+568 IVYAIAHIRGGK

>member
-1 MNASVP
+1 MNASAP
-7 KINKILSTVK
+7 KINKIFNTVK

-37 VILNPNKLN
+37 VILNPNKLDA
-46 TQVKKYLDEE
+46 QVKKYLDEE

-111 YRKNTINNSEE
+111 YRKNTTNNSEE

-134 AYFNVASISHSH
+134 TYFNVASISHSH
-146 DHKHVAYNIDTNGS
+146 DHKHVAYNMDTNGS

-215 GSASEKDLLIYEEKD
+215 GSDSEKDLLIYEEKD

-240 KTKNYLFIRTADH
+240 KTKNYLFIKTADH

-266 EIQPILFKKRVKKIE
+266 EI
-281 YDLEHHE
+281 
-288 KFFLIST
+288 T
-295 NVDNAKNFKI
+295 
-305 MISYEEKDPS
+305 
-315 FFCSINLSKTKNYL
+315 
-329 FIRTADHETSEYLF
+329 
-343 INLKL
+343 
-348 NEIKPTLFKKRV
+348 PTLFKKRV

-442 QHKISFDEE
+442 QHKISFNEE

-486 KSKKQ
+486 KSTKQ
-491 ELKKTQEIPSGHNK
+491 ELKKTQEVPSGHNK
-505 DDYICKKIFATSHDN
+505 DDYICKKIFATAHDN
-520 EKIPITILYKKG
+520 EKIPITILYKKS
-532 VKLDSDN
+532 VKLNSNN

-568 IIYAIAHIRGGK
+568 IVYAIAHIRGGK

-617 KKIVAQGGSAGGLLM
+617 KKIIAQGGSAGGLLM

-663 LPLTVTEIPEWGDIK
+663 LPLTVTEIPEWGDII

-695 VKKQNYPHML
+695 IKKQNYPHML

>member
-111 YRKNTINNSEE
+111 YRKNTTNNSEE

-134 AYFNVASISHSH
+134 TYFNVASISHSH

-205 RPTKVLKHKI
+205 RPTKVFKHKI
-215 GSASEKDLLIYEEKD
+215 GSNSEKDLLIYEEKD

-266 EIQPILFKKRVKKIE
+266 EI
-281 YDLEHHE
+281 
-288 KFFLIST
+288 T
-295 NVDNAKNFKI
+295 
-305 MISYEEKDPS
+305 
-315 FFCSINLSKTKNYL
+315 
-329 FIRTADHETSEYLF
+329 
-343 INLKL
+343 
-348 NEIKPTLFKKRV
+348 PTLFKKRV

-442 QHKISFDEE
+442 QHKISFNEE

-491 ELKKTQEIPSGHNK
+491 ELKKTQEVPSGHNK
-505 DDYICKKIFATSHDN
+505 DDYICKKIFATAHDN

-532 VKLDSDN
+532 VKLNSNN

-568 IIYAIAHIRGGK
+568 IVYAIAHIRGGK

>member
-1 MNASVP
+1 MNASAP
-7 KINKILSTVK
+7 KINKILNTVK

-37 VILNPNKLN
+37 VILNPSKLN
-46 TQVKKYLDEE
+46 AQVKKYLDEE

-61 NQLKDINDIEKKLF
+61 NQLKDINDVEKKLF

-111 YRKNTINNSEE
+111 YRKNITNNSEE

-134 AYFNVASISHSH
+134 TYFNVASISHSH
-146 DHKHVAYNIDTNGS
+146 DHRHVAYNIDTNGS
-160 EYFSIFIED
+160 EYFSILIED
-169 IQKQE
+169 IQKKE

-185 DIVWSLDNNYIF
+185 DIVWSLDNKYIF
-197 YVRLDQNH
+197 YVKLDQNH
-205 RPTKVLKHKI
+205 RPTKVFQHKI
-215 GSASEKDLLIYEEKD
+215 GSNSEKDLLIYEEKD

-253 ETSEYLFINLKLN
+253 ETSENLFINLKLN
-266 EIQPILFKKRVKKIE
+266 ETKPILFRKRIKKIE

-305 MISYEEKDPS
+305 MIS
-315 FFCSINLSKTKNYL
+315 
-329 FIRTADHETSEYLF
+329 
-343 INLKL
+343 
-348 NEIKPTLFKKRV
+348 
-360 KKIEYDLEHHEKF
+360 
-373 FLISTNIDNA
+373 
-383 KNFKIMISHEE
+383 HEE

-405 EKVNLILDFILL
+405 NKVNLILDFILL
-417 KDWLVRLERTEG
+417 KDWLIRLERTEG

-437 LNNKN
+437 LNNKD

-466 TFRYSY
+466 VFRYSY

-491 ELKKTQEIPSGHNK
+491 ELKKTQEVPSGHNK
-505 DDYICKKIFATSHDN
+505 DDYICKKIFATAHDD
-520 EKIPITILYKKG
+520 EKIPITIFYKKG
-532 VKLDSDN
+532 VKLDSNN

-561 LSLVDRG
+561 LSLVNRG
-568 IIYAIAHIRGGK
+568 IVYAIAHIRGGK

>member
-1 MNASVP
+1 MNASAP
-7 KINKILSTVK
+7 KINKILNTVK

-37 VILNPNKLN
+37 VILNPSKLN
-46 TQVKKYLDEE
+46 AQVKKYLDEE

-61 NQLKDINDIEKKLF
+61 NQLKDINDVEKKLF

-111 YRKNTINNSEE
+111 YRKNITNNSEE

-169 IQKQE
+169 IQKKE

-185 DIVWSLDNNYIF
+185 DIVWSLDNKYIF

-205 RPTKVLKHKI
+205 RPTKVFQHKI
-215 GSASEKDLLIYEEKD
+215 GSNSEKDLLIYEEKD

-266 EIQPILFKKRVKKIE
+266 ETKPILFRKRI
-281 YDLEHHE
+281 
-288 KFFLIST
+288 
-295 NVDNAKNFKI
+295 
-305 MISYEEKDPS
+305 
-315 FFCSINLSKTKNYL
+315 
-329 FIRTADHETSEYLF
+329 
-343 INLKL
+343 
-348 NEIKPTLFKKRV
+348 

-405 EKVNLILDFILL
+405 NKVNLILDFILL
-417 KDWLVRLERTEG
+417 KDWLIRLERTEG

-437 LNNKN
+437 LNNKD

-466 TFRYSY
+466 VFRYSY

-491 ELKKTQEIPSGHNK
+491 ELKKTQEVPSGHNK
-505 DDYICKKIFATSHDN
+505 DDYICKKIFATAHDN
-520 EKIPITILYKKG
+520 EKIPITIFYKKG
-532 VKLDSDN
+532 VKLDSSN

-568 IIYAIAHIRGGK
+568 IVYAIAHIRGGK

>member
-1 MNASVP
+1 MNASIP
-7 KINKILSTVK
+7 KINKILNTVK
-17 IHNEELIDNYSWIKQ
+17 IHNEELMDNYSWIKQ
-32 KDWKE
+32 KNWKE
-37 VILNPNKLN
+37 VILNPDKLN
-46 TQVKKYLDEE
+46 AQVKKYLDEE

-61 NQLKDINDIEKKLF
+61 NQLKDIKDIEKKLF

-92 DGNYFYG
+92 DGDYFYG
-99 YKYNKNSEYPIY
+99 YKYNKNNEYPIY
-111 YRKNTINNSEE
+111 YRKNITKNSEE

-134 AYFNVASISHSH
+134 TYFNVASISHSH
-146 DHKHVAYNIDTNGS
+146 NHKSVAYNIDTNGS
-160 EYFSIFIED
+160 EYFSIFVED
-169 IQKQE
+169 IDKKE
-174 LLSPEIKNTTG
+174 ILSPEIKNTTG
-185 DIVWSLDNNYIF
+185 DIIWSLDNNYIF
-197 YVRLDQNH
+197 YVGLDQNH
-205 RPTKVLKHKI
+205 RPTKVFKHKI
-215 GSASEKDLLIYEEKD
+215 GSDTNKDLLIYEEKD

-240 KTKNYLFIRTADH
+240 KTKKYLFIRTADH
-253 ETSEYLFINLKLN
+253 ETSEYLFINLQLN
-266 EIQPILFKKRVKKIE
+266 ETTPVLFKKRI
-281 YDLEHHE
+281 
-288 KFFLIST
+288 
-295 NVDNAKNFKI
+295 
-305 MISYEEKDPS
+305 
-315 FFCSINLSKTKNYL
+315 
-329 FIRTADHETSEYLF
+329 
-343 INLKL
+343 
-348 NEIKPTLFKKRV
+348 

-373 FLISTNIDNA
+373 FLISTNIDEA
-383 KNFKIMISHEE
+383 KNFKIMISYEQ
-394 SYQKWEEFIPY
+394 SYQKWEEFIAY
-405 EKVNLILDFILL
+405 EKDNLILDFILL
-417 KDWLVRLERTEG
+417 KGWLVRLERTEG

-437 LNNKN
+437 LNNKD

-472 SSPTTPKSVFDYDC
+472 SSPATPKSIFDYDC
-486 KSKKQ
+486 KLKKQ
-491 ELKKTQEIPSGHNK
+491 ELKKTQEVPSGHNK
-505 DDYICKKIFATSHDN
+505 DDYICKKIFATAHDN

-532 VKLDSDN
+532 VKLDSNN

-592 LNKKNTFLDFISCAE
+592 LNKKNTFLDFISCAK

-617 KKIVAQGGSAGGLLM
+617 KKIIAQGGSAGGLLM
-632 GYIANERPD
+632 GYIANESPD

-768 KICKILS
+768 KICKMLS

>member
-1 MNASVP
+1 MNASAP
-7 KINKILSTVK
+7 KINKIFNTIK

-92 DGNYFYG
+92 DGDYLYG

-111 YRKNTINNSEE
+111 YRKNTTNNSEE
-122 IILDCEKKSKTH
+122 IILDCEKKSKRHT
-134 AYFNVASISHSH
+134 YFNVASISHSH
-146 DHKHVAYNIDTNGS
+146 DHKYVAYNIDTNGS

-205 RPTKVLKHKI
+205 RPTKVFKHKI
-215 GSASEKDLLIYEEKD
+215 GSNGEKDLLI
-230 PSFFCSINLS
+230 
-240 KTKNYLFIRTADH
+240 
-253 ETSEYLFINLKLN
+253 
-266 EIQPILFKKRVKKIE
+266 
-281 YDLEHHE
+281 
-288 KFFLIST
+288 
-295 NVDNAKNFKI
+295 
-305 MISYEEKDPS
+305 YEEKDPS

-373 FLISTNIDNA
+373 FLISTNVDNA

-394 SYQKWEEFIPY
+394 SYQKWVEFIPY
-405 EKVNLILDFILL
+405 YRVNLILDFILL

-437 LNNKN
+437 LNNKD

-466 TFRYSY
+466 IFRYSY

-491 ELKKTQEIPSGHNK
+491 ELKKTQEVPSGHNK
-505 DDYICKKIFATSHDN
+505 DDYICKKIFATAHDN
-520 EKIPITILYKKG
+520 EKIPITIFYKKG
-532 VKLDSDN
+532 VKLDSNN

-555 NFSTNR
+555 SFSTNR

-568 IIYAIAHIRGGK
+568 IVYAIAHIRGGK

-742 MTAGHSGASGRFD
+742 MTAGHGGASGRFD

-768 KICKILS
+768 KICKMLS

>member
-1 MNASVP
+1 MNASAP
-7 KINKILSTVK
+7 KINKIFNTMK

-46 TQVKKYLDEE
+46 AQVKKYLDEE
-56 NLFKE
+56 NLYKE
-61 NQLKDINDIEKKLF
+61 NQLKNINDVEKKLF

-111 YRKNTINNSEE
+111 YRKNTTNNSEE

-134 AYFNVASISHSH
+134 TYFNVASISHSH

-197 YVRLDQNH
+197 YIRLDQNH
-205 RPTKVLKHKI
+205 RPTKVFKHKI
-215 GSASEKDLLIYEEKD
+215 GSNSEKDLLI
-230 PSFFCSINLS
+230 
-240 KTKNYLFIRTADH
+240 
-253 ETSEYLFINLKLN
+253 
-266 EIQPILFKKRVKKIE
+266 
-281 YDLEHHE
+281 
-288 KFFLIST
+288 
-295 NVDNAKNFKI
+295 
-305 MISYEEKDPS
+305 YEEKDPS

-373 FLISTNIDNA
+373 FLISTNVDNA

-486 KSKKQ
+486 KSTKQ
-491 ELKKTQEIPSGHNK
+491 ELKKTQEVPSGHNK

-532 VKLDSDN
+532 VKLDSNN

-568 IIYAIAHIRGGK
+568 IVYAIAHIRGGK

-592 LNKKNTFLDFISCAE
+592 LNKKNTFFDFISCAE

-705 VTGGISD
+705 ITGGISD

-755 YLKEIAMEYGFVL
+755 YLKEIAMECGFVL
-768 KICKILS
+768 KICKMLS

>member
-1 MNASVP
+1 MKASAP
-7 KINKILSTVK
+7 KINKILNTVK

-37 VILNPNKLN
+37 VILNPSKLN
-46 TQVKKYLDEE
+46 AQVKKYLDEE

-61 NQLKDINDIEKKLF
+61 NQLKDINNIEKKLF

-111 YRKNTINNSEE
+111 YRKNITSNSEE

-134 AYFNVASISHSH
+134 TYFNVASISHSH

-160 EYFSIFIED
+160 EYFSVFIED
-169 IQKQE
+169 IQKKE

-185 DIVWSLDNNYIF
+185 DIVWSLDNKYIF

-205 RPTKVLKHKI
+205 RPTKVFQHKI
-215 GSASEKDLLIYEEKD
+215 GSNSEKDLLIYEEKD

-266 EIQPILFKKRVKKIE
+266 ETKPILFRKRIKKIE

-305 MISYEEKDPS
+305 
-315 FFCSINLSKTKNYL
+315 T
-329 FIRTADHETSEYLF
+329 
-343 INLKL
+343 
-348 NEIKPTLFKKRV
+348 
-360 KKIEYDLEHHEKF
+360 
-373 FLISTNIDNA
+373 
-383 KNFKIMISHEE
+383 ISHEE

-405 EKVNLILDFILL
+405 NKVNLILDFILL

-437 LNNKN
+437 LNNKD

-466 TFRYSY
+466 IFRYSY
-472 SSPTTPKSVFDYDC
+472 SSPTTPKSIFDYDC

-491 ELKKTQEIPSGHNK
+491 ELKKTQEVPSGHNK
-505 DDYICKKIFATSHDN
+505 DDYVCKKIFATAHDN
-520 EKIPITILYKKG
+520 EKIPITIFYKKG
-532 VKLDSDN
+532 VKLDSNN

-568 IIYAIAHIRGGK
+568 IVYAIAHIRGGK

-617 KKIVAQGGSAGGLLM
+617 KKIIAQGGSAGGLLM

>member
-1 MNASVP
+1 MNASIP
-7 KINKILSTVK
+7 KINKILNTIK

-46 TQVKKYLDEE
+46 AQVKKYLDEE

-61 NQLKDINDIEKKLF
+61 NQLKDIKDIEKKLF

-92 DGNYFYG
+92 DGDYFYG

-111 YRKNTINNSEE
+111 YRKNITKNSEE

-146 DHKHVAYNIDTNGS
+146 NHKSVAYNIDTNGS
-160 EYFSIFIED
+160 EYFSIFVED
-169 IQKQE
+169 IDKKE
-174 LLSPEIKNTTG
+174 ILSPEIKNTTG
-185 DIVWSLDNNYIF
+185 DIIWSLDNNYIF
-197 YVRLDQNH
+197 YVGLDQNH
-205 RPTKVLKHKI
+205 RPTKVFKHKI
-215 GSASEKDLLIYEEKD
+215 GSDTNKDLLIYEEKD

-240 KTKNYLFIRTADH
+240 KTKKYLFIRTADH
-253 ETSEYLFINLKLN
+253 ETSEYLFINLQLN
-266 EIQPILFKKRVKKIE
+266 ETTPVLFKKRIKKIE

-295 NVDNAKNFKI
+295 NTD
-305 MISYEEKDPS
+305 E
-315 FFCSINLSKTKNYL
+315 
-329 FIRTADHETSEYLF
+329 
-343 INLKL
+343 
-348 NEIKPTLFKKRV
+348 
-360 KKIEYDLEHHEKF
+360 
-373 FLISTNIDNA
+373 A
-383 KNFKIMISHEE
+383 KNFKIMISHEH
-394 SYQKWEEFIPY
+394 SYQKWEEFIAY
-405 EKVNLILDFILL
+405 EKDNLILDFILL

-437 LNNKN
+437 LNNKD

-472 SSPTTPKSVFDYDC
+472 SSPTTPKSIFDYDC
-486 KSKKQ
+486 KLKKQ
-491 ELKKTQEIPSGHNK
+491 ELKKTQEVPSGHNK
-505 DDYICKKIFATSHDN
+505 DDYICKKIFATAHDN

-532 VKLDSDN
+532 VKLDSNN

-592 LNKKNTFLDFISCAE
+592 LNKKNTFLDFISCAK

-617 KKIVAQGGSAGGLLM
+617 KKIIAQGGSAGGLLM
-632 GYIANERPD
+632 GYIANESPD

-768 KICKILS
+768 KICKMLS

>member
-92 DGNYFYG
+92 DGNYLYG

-111 YRKNTINNSEE
+111 YRKNTTNNSEE

-134 AYFNVASISHSH
+134 TYFNVASISHSH
-146 DHKHVAYNIDTNGS
+146 DHRHVAYNIDTNGS

-205 RPTKVLKHKI
+205 RPTKVFKHKI
-215 GSASEKDLLIYEEKD
+215 GSNSEKDLLIYEEKD

-266 EIQPILFKKRVKKIE
+266 EII
-281 YDLEHHE
+281 
-288 KFFLIST
+288 
-295 NVDNAKNFKI
+295 
-305 MISYEEKDPS
+305 
-315 FFCSINLSKTKNYL
+315 
-329 FIRTADHETSEYLF
+329 
-343 INLKL
+343 
-348 NEIKPTLFKKRV
+348 PTLFKKRV

-442 QHKISFDEE
+442 QHKISFNEE

-491 ELKKTQEIPSGHNK
+491 ELKKTQEVPSGHNK
-505 DDYICKKIFATSHDN
+505 DDYICKKIFATAHDN

-532 VKLDSDN
+532 VKLNSNN

-568 IIYAIAHIRGGK
+568 IVYAIAHIRGGK

>member
-92 DGNYFYG
+92 DGNYLYG

-111 YRKNTINNSEE
+111 YRKNTTNNSEE

-134 AYFNVASISHSH
+134 TYFNVASISHSH
-146 DHKHVAYNIDTNGS
+146 DHRHVAYNIDTNGS

-205 RPTKVLKHKI
+205 RPTKVFKHKI
-215 GSASEKDLLIYEEKD
+215 GSNSEKDLLIYEEKD

-266 EIQPILFKKRVKKIE
+266 EI
-281 YDLEHHE
+281 
-288 KFFLIST
+288 T
-295 NVDNAKNFKI
+295 
-305 MISYEEKDPS
+305 
-315 FFCSINLSKTKNYL
+315 
-329 FIRTADHETSEYLF
+329 
-343 INLKL
+343 
-348 NEIKPTLFKKRV
+348 PTLFKKRV

-491 ELKKTQEIPSGHNK
+491 ELKKTQEVPSGHNK
-505 DDYICKKIFATSHDN
+505 DDYICKKIFATAHDN

-532 VKLDSDN
+532 VKLDSNN

-568 IIYAIAHIRGGK
+568 IVYAIAHIRGGK

>member
-7 KINKILSTVK
+7 KINKILNTVK

-92 DGNYFYG
+92 DGDYLYG

-111 YRKNTINNSEE
+111 YRKNTTNNSEE
-122 IILDCEKKSKTH
+122 IILDCEKKSKRHT
-134 AYFNVASISHSH
+134 YFNVASISHSH
-146 DHKHVAYNIDTNGS
+146 DHKYVAYNIDTNGS

-205 RPTKVLKHKI
+205 RPTKVFKHKI
-215 GSASEKDLLIYEEKD
+215 GSNSEKDLLI
-230 PSFFCSINLS
+230 
-240 KTKNYLFIRTADH
+240 
-253 ETSEYLFINLKLN
+253 
-266 EIQPILFKKRVKKIE
+266 
-281 YDLEHHE
+281 
-288 KFFLIST
+288 
-295 NVDNAKNFKI
+295 
-305 MISYEEKDPS
+305 YEEKDPS

-373 FLISTNIDNA
+373 FLISTNVDNA

-491 ELKKTQEIPSGHNK
+491 ELKKTQEVPSGHNK

-520 EKIPITILYKKG
+520 EKIPITILYKKS
-532 VKLDSDN
+532 VKLDSNN

-568 IIYAIAHIRGGK
+568 IVYAIAHIRGGK